1 MASSWE
7 ANHSAETAIRKA
19 GDKQFFCEKNSA
31 AGRHCSEWRFE
42 AVTRQWQ
49 PRPKAKSHLQGGF
62 TISSLGSRF
71 SYPISQMDKLFYFPP
86 LITAFVGFVRTV
98 TDLPEWMLGVA
109 DYIYNHLQRFCHI
122 PMFLSLTRQS
132 VKDAN
137 LWEDSERRHF

>member
-1 MASSWE
+1 ELLSGDTPVAT
-7 ANHSAETAIRKA
+7 AAENKKA
-19 GDKQFFCEKNSA
+19 TFS
-31 AGRHCSEWRFE
+31 RR
-42 AVTRQWQ
+42 
-49 PRPKAKSHLQGGF
+49 L

-71 SYPISQMDKLFYFPP
+71 SYPISQMDKLFHFPP

-137 LWEDSERRHF
+137 LWED